1 MKKNKFLALV
11 LSAGVVFSLAAC
23 GGEQNE
29 EPPATETWTD
39 KQIVD
44 AVMNS
49 SALITSNTG
58 TPMNPVEDYGDT
70 YLNDIHSDNGGYVI
84 ASKSYNVISDV
95 GNSYTVPVAW
105 EITSSEK
112 ENFLT
117 VKEDGGKNLYTPN
130 WDLTETNDQVKVVLK
145 GTATYNNTTA
155 TKNYNLTFI
164 DDQVVIAI
172 EDMKDATDVTVQ
184 GYITA
189 FIEGGLYNDKEEWYQ
204 VLVQSGDYAFA
215 VAMPY
220 KDKFEDYKVGDAV
233 QVIGTT
239 KFYNG
244 QRQVKNSATVEK
256 LSGAEANAIVKPNTL
271 KVDTVDDFD
280 TTKLLSLASIE
291 GAKVVKVEKIP
302 YKDDEYGQV
311 QAELLLKG
319 KTFYVYADHY
329 NKDYDD
335 KKAFYDKLV
344 EIRDS
349 NGAKTLDMS
358 GVLNNYRRAWVGS
371 GNLGEDEVMAGTPA
385 LYLTSSE
392 TVTVS
397 DKAYQEVDGINVSYN
412 NEDLFVGET
421 VQLGVTLAGSL
432 VEGGATWTS
441 SDEKIATVDENGLVT
456 GVSAG
461 KVTITATSKTN
472 AEFSASVELE
482 CKVRA
487 GQPEFVKAS
496 VADVLADDAED
507 GKQAYVV
514 RGKVAGFGQK
524 KDSLSDD
531 SKDAGVYG
539 NLYLEDLDDSS
550 KVIQVYG
557 LNASFKALSYDAATA
572 TYKYSNKQDFQSN
585 PDTAGIKKGDTI
597 SVVAIR
603 DEYNG
608 NKQISAILASA
619 RDERRT
625 AQEATLQEVIDSTPL
640 GEDSGDTSGQYVF
653 EVTATIKGWGTDGKA
668 TTAGEYGNLLVTDGT
683 NDVPVYG
690 MTAQT
695 GKISYNYNGSSKYS
709 IGNPKDFLTN
719 EVTKAFKVGD
729 EITFECVRSDFKGTL
744 QIAADSARLAG
755 QEPGGEDP
763 EPVEPINA
771 PFSLDFTAENVLG
784 NKTSYKDSETVKYNN
799 GEVYLSNGCY
809 NKGDGWVSLTI
820 GSKDEKNF
828 TGLVKDEVA
837 KAIDSTVTADT
848 NEITYNGETA
858 YISSVDFNFDVLNN
872 KGFSFKIIDGKD
884 FNDKKNFVKA
894 FILESTDNSQ
904 TWKIAQEI
912 DGTSNTVTYNKDE
925 ASKTR
930 YSIVYLTSS
939 KQGRLPIGQVNWLA

>member
-487 GQPEFVKAS
+487 GQPEFAKTS
-496 VADVLADDAED
+496 VAEVLEVENEA
-507 GKQAYVV
+507 KTAYLVT
-514 RGKVAGFGQK
+514 GKVTKLGNG
-524 KDSLSDD
+524 DNVGTD
-531 SKDAGVYG
+531 GVLGDYGDYG
-539 NLYLEDLDDSS
+539 NL
-550 KVIQVYG
+550 
-557 LNASFKALSYDAATA
+557 
-572 TYKYSNKQDFQSN
+572 
-585 PDTAGIKKGDTI
+585 
-597 SVVAIR
+597 
-603 DEYNG
+603 
-608 NKQISAILASA
+608 
-619 RDERRT
+619 
-625 AQEATLQEVIDSTPL
+625 TLTD
-640 GEDSGDTSGQYVF
+640 GEDESNQQHNREYHRRNHEPDGIIDVILSFGKMNLHYAHSCRRIVEKQRLGIGMFASYICIVS
-653 EVTATIKGWGTDGKA
+653 ATIYLAAFSVYHFEMIEQVNTVINQSRLDEFIQLLEVHA
-668 TTAGEYGNLLVTDGT
+668 FLQRLVAGLINH
-683 NDVPVYG
+683 
-690 MTAQT
+690 
-695 GKISYNYNGSSKYS
+695 
-709 IGNPKDFLTN
+709 
-719 EVTKAFKVGD
+719 
-729 EITFECVRSDFKGTL
+729 L
-744 QIAADSARLAG
+744 QNHFVHQGPLI
-755 QEPGGEDP
+755 QEPFLVHIGYGTRS
-763 EPVEPINA
+763 
-771 PFSLDFTAENVLG
+771 FR
-784 NKTSYKDSETVKYNN
+784 N
-799 GEVYLSNGCY
+799 GLHPMLSRNHR
-809 NKGDGWVSLTI
+809 
-820 GSKDEKNF
+820 
-828 TGLVKDEVA
+828 
-837 KAIDSTVTADT
+837 
-848 NEITYNGETA
+848 
-858 YISSVDFNFDVLNN
+858 
-872 KGFSFKIIDGKD
+872 
-884 FNDKKNFVKA
+884 
-894 FILESTDNSQ
+894 
-904 TWKIAQEI
+904 
-912 DGTSNTVTYNKDE
+912 
-925 ASKTR
+925 TR
-930 YSIVYLTSS
+930 
-939 KQGRLPIGQVNWLA
+939 QP

>member
-215 VAMPY
+215 VFQPF

-239 KFYNG
+239 SFYNG
-244 QRQVKNSATVEK
+244 QRQVKNSATIEK
-256 LSGAEANAIVKPNTL
+256 LNATDANAIAKPNTI

-385 LYLTSSE
+385 LYFTTSE
-392 TVTVS
+392 NVTVS

-421 VQLGVTLAGSL
+421 VQLGVTLGGSL
-432 VEGGATWTS
+432 VEGGVTWSS

-472 AEFSASVELE
+472 TEFSASVELE

-487 GQPEFVKAS
+487 GQPEFAKTS
-496 VADVLADDAED
+496 VAEVLEVENEA
-507 GKQAYVV
+507 KTAYLVT
-514 RGKVAGFGQK
+514 GKVTKLGNG
-524 KDSLSDD
+524 DNVGTD
-531 SKDAGVYG
+531 GVLGDYGDYG
-539 NLYLEDLDDSS
+539 NLTLTDGEDES
-550 KVIQVYG
+550 KEILVYG
-557 LNASFKALSYDAATA
+557 LSGDYSALSYNEAKGIYEFKNAKDAKTNESV
-572 TYKYSNKQDFQSN
+572 KN
-585 PDTAGIKKGDTI
+585 IKVGDTI
-597 SVVAIR
+597 TILAIR
-603 DEYNG
+603 ADYKETKELTGVLINNNGETRVASPIGIADIEKSEPNESKGTKIFELTGTISKYYGKNQTFGDYGNFYLADENG
-608 NKQISAILASA
+608 N
-619 RDERRT
+619 
-625 AQEATLQEVIDSTPL
+625 EVL
-640 GEDSGDTSGQYVF
+640 
-653 EVTATIKGWGTDGKA
+653 
-668 TTAGEYGNLLVTDGT
+668 
-683 NDVPVYG
+683 VYG
-690 MTAQT
+690 ATAST
-695 GKISYNYNGSSKYS
+695 GAISWNADSKSYS
-709 IGNPKDFLTN
+709 FKNPKDFQTN
-719 EVTKAFKVGD
+719 EVTKGLKIGD
-729 EITFECVRSDFKGTL
+729 RITLDVVTTVYGTTFEVMGQNLR
-744 QIAADSARLAG
+744 IA
-755 QEPGGEDP
+755 EE
-763 EPVEPINA
+763 EPVA
-771 PFSLDFTAENVLG
+771 PTTKNTYEHTFSSGELKQAGGSAEFGGVNW
-784 NKTSYKDSETVKYNN
+784 T
-799 GEVYLSNGCY
+799 
-809 NKGDGWVSLTI
+809 
-820 GSKDEKNF
+820 F
-828 TGLVKDEVA
+828 
-837 KAIDSTVTADT
+837 DSTVHLGFDNQLGRGVQIGKSEAPQTTAWHLT
-848 NEITYNGETA
+848 ATLPEGSVVKGYKINCATASNGISTLTINAGA
-858 YISSVDFNFDVLNN
+858 YT
-872 KGFSFKIIDGKD
+872 
-884 FNDKKNFVKA
+884 KKYDLTSK
-894 FILESTDNSQ
+894 STDYFDYEMNE
-904 TWKIAQEI
+904 T
-912 DGTSNTVTYNKDE
+912 TNTFDIVLQAE
-925 ASKTR
+925 AKAMYIKSFTI
-930 YSIVYLTSS
+930 YVD
-939 KQGRLPIGQVNWLA
+939 